1 MGKVIKIKKG
11 KNINLVGEAPKE
23 IKGKIESATYAVKP
37 TDFVGV
43 VPKMEVKPGA
53 EVKAG
58 TPLFHDKANE
68 SIKFTSPVSGE
79 VVDVVRGERRAILE
93 VKILADK
100 ETSYEDFGS
109 ADLSSSSRED
119 VVSKLKASGLWPS
132 LRQRPFNTI
141 ADSEEDP
148 KAIFISGFNSGPLAA
163 NVDFTLAENLA
174 DFNAGIEVLQKLT
187 SGKIHLG
194 LDAGNKGILEAAE
207 GVEKHYFSG
216 PHPAGL
222 VGIQIHHIDPI
233 NKGEVAWT
241 VKPVHVAWIG
251 RLFSTGKYD
260 TTQRIAIGGSEVPN
274 PGYFETVSGC
284 SLENVLESL
293 NSDNVRTISGDVL
306 TGTAIDRAGY
316 LGFYDDQVT
325 VIPEG
330 DDYEFLG
337 WLIPTYSRPTI
348 SNTFPISKFLKKKFK
363 VNTNMHG
370 EERAFVV
377 TGQYEKVLPMDI
389 LPVQLLKSIMAQDF
403 EKMENLGIYEVVEE
417 DLALCEFVCTSKIEV
432 QKILREGLDLMK
444 EEG

>member
-11 KNINLVGEAPKE
+11 KSINLVGEAPKE

-37 TDFVGV
+37 PDFVGI
-43 VPKMEVKPGA
+43 VPTLEVKPGA

-58 TPLFHDKANE
+58 SPLFHDKAN
-68 SIKFTSPVSGE
+68 SDIKFTSPVSGE
-79 VVDVVRGERRAILE
+79 VVEVVRGDRRAILE
-93 VKILADK
+93 VKVLADMDM
-100 ETSYEDFGS
+100 SYVDFGRDSVTS
-109 ADLSSSSRED
+109 AARDD
-119 VVSKLKASGLWPS
+119 VASKLKAAGLWPT

-141 ADSEEDP
+141 ADSEDDP
-148 KAIFISGFNSGPLAA
+148 KGIFISGFNTAPLAA
-163 NVDFTLAENLA
+163 DVDFTLADDLA
-174 DFNAGIEVLQKLT
+174 DFNAGVEALQKLT

-194 LDAGNKGILEAAE
+194 LNAENKGILEAAE

-241 VKPVHVAWIG
+241 IKPIHVVWIG
-251 RLFSTGKYD
+251 RLFASGKLD
-260 TTQRIAIGGSEVPN
+260 TRQRIAIAGSEVSDPA
-274 PGYFETVSGC
+274 YHEVISGC
-284 SLENVLESL
+284 SLEKGLESL
-293 NSDNVRTISGDVL
+293 NSENCRFISGDVL
-306 TGTAIDRAGY
+306 TGSTIDRAGY
-316 LGFYDDQVT
+316 LGYYDDQIS

-337 WLIPTYSRPTI
+337 WLVPSYPRPTI
-348 SNTFPISKFLKKKFK
+348 SNTFPISKFFKKRFK
-363 VNTNMHG
+363 VNTNLHG

-389 LPVQLLKSIMAQDF
+389 LPVQLLKSILAQDF

-417 DLALCEFVCTSKIEV
+417 DMALCEFVCTSKIEV

>member
-23 IKGKIESATYAVKP
+23 IKGKIEAATYAVKP
-37 TDFVGV
+37 TDFVGI
-43 VPKMEVKPGA
+43 VPKLEVKPGA

-58 TPLFHDKANE
+58 TPLFHDKAND

-79 VVDVVRGERRAILE
+79 VVDVVRGDRRAILE

-109 ADLSSSSRED
+109 ADPSAVSRED
-119 VVSKLKASGLWPS
+119 VVSKLKSSGMWPS

-141 ADSEEDP
+141 ADSEDDP
-148 KAIFISGFNSGPLAA
+148 KAIFISGFNSAPLGAD
-163 NVDFTLAENLA
+163 VDFTLAESLA
-174 DFNAGIEVLQKLT
+174 DFNTGVEVLQKLT

-194 LDAGNKGILEAAE
+194 LNADHKGILEAAE
-207 GVEKHYFSG
+207 GVEKHHFSG

-222 VGIQIHHIDPI
+222 VGVQIHHIDPI

-241 VKPVHVAWIG
+241 IKPIHVVWIG
-251 RLFSTGKYD
+251 RLFATGKYD
-260 TTQRIAIGGSEVPN
+260 TRQRIAIAGSEVTE
-274 PGYFETVSGC
+274 PGYYEGIGGC
-284 SLENVLESL
+284 SLESALESL
-293 NSDNVRTISGDVL
+293 NSENCRFISGDVL
-306 TGTAIDRAGY
+306 TGTTISRAGY
-316 LGFYDDQVT
+316 LGYYDDQVT

-330 DDYEFLG
+330 DEYEFLG
-337 WLIPTYSRPTI
+337 WLIPKYARPTI
-348 SNTFPISKFLKKKFK
+348 SNTLPISKFFKKRFK